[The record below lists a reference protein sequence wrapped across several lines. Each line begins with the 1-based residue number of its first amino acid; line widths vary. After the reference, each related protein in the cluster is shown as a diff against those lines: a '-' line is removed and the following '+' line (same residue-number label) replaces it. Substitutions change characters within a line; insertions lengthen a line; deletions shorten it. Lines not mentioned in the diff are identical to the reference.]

1 MTNRSATRLWL
12 LAIFVLSGFAGLI
25 YQSVWSHYL
34 GLFLGHAAYAQALV
48 LALFMGGMAMG
59 SAWIAW
65 VGTRWRN
72 LLRGYAVVELVIGT
86 LGLVFHWIFTH
97 ATAFGYDTLIPM
109 LDSAQT
115 VTIIKWGLASLLIL
129 PQTILLGMTF
139 PLMSGGLIRRFPG
152 QDGDTLGGLYFTN
165 SIGAAI
171 GALVSVFV
179 LIPTVGLPGT
189 TITAGLLNFVVAA
202 LAWRLG
208 HLPESLP
215 SPTTAQG
222 SRQDLRQK
230 LLYGVLLATAISGA
244 ASFVYEITWIRML
257 SLAVGSTQH
266 AFELMLASFIAGI
279 AFGGLWIRK
288 RADRASTPLRLAGWM
303 QVAMGL
309 AALASLVLY
318 ANSFE
323 WVGWLVKALPR
334 TDGGY
339 TLFNF
344 GTAAVAI
351 AIMLPAAFFAGTTL
365 PLFTVALL
373 RAGFGERSIG
383 RVYAWNTMGAIVGV
397 FLAIHI
403 LIPVLGLK
411 LALSAA
417 ALVDM
422 AVGLALLRASVDSR
436 KDMTRFAGAGLAA
449 ALALGLAVTLV
460 PFDPMRLASGV
471 FRYGNPTLDPANRV
485 VFYRDGKTASVSVI
499 ASPDG
504 TAAIATNGKV
514 DAGLSLSPNARPA
527 SDELTMRL
535 AAALPLAMHQA
546 PYDIGIIGF
555 GSGMTTHTALG
566 DPRVRSVE
574 TVEIE
579 PAMVQGAMIFA
590 PQVGR
595 AYADPRSHI
604 VIDDAKSWFA
614 GRRNKYDIIISEPSN
629 PLVSGVA
636 SLFSKEFYQFIPHQ
650 LKTDGLFV
658 QWVQLYEVDDRLIS
672 SILNALTPEFGDY
685 AAWLSND
692 VDLLI
697 IATPGKHL
705 PSADYSRLLTGV
717 LGSEMARLGISAPEQ
732 LAFHKVAD
740 ARLLRALGRHYGE
753 RANSDYYPLLSLEA
767 PRTRFMHRAAGGFT
781 GLTILD
787 QPVLEMLGIRHA
799 LPSSIPL
806 PLSDLFN
813 AEQRTVKARQ
823 RIEYLLDPTHA
834 TSLDP
839 NTRAAL
845 TQFLTLAATCPN
857 DVKTLATLLE
867 GLDDVSAHTMPYLRP
882 DTLAPLWQLPA
893 LQTCRQSN
901 HVFDQALTLVE
912 ATSNR
917 DPEAMRNAGNGWFA
931 LRKGGAHPEANV
943 MDGTALIALLA
954 AYAAQGDWSQAC
966 TVNSQFGADITLDAN
981 DARARDLLVSMAIEQ
996 IQAARTPAASNVCHV
1011 RDDGAP

>member
-59 SAWIAW
+59 SAWIAR

-86 LGLVFHWIFTH
+86 LGLAFHWIFTH

-109 LDSAQT
+109 LNSAQA

-171 GALVSVFV
+171 GALVSVFA

-208 HLPESLP
+208 RDPESLP

-288 RADRASTPLRLAGWM
+288 PADRASAPLRLAGWM

-323 WVGWLVKALPR
+323 WVAWLVRNLPP
-334 TDGGY
+334 TNEGY
-339 TLFNF
+339 ILFNL
-344 GTAAVAI
+344 GTAATAI

-365 PLFTVALL
+365 PLFTVTLL

-383 RVYAWNTMGAIVGV
+383 RVYAWNTMGAIIGV
-397 FLAIHI
+397 FVAIHF
-403 LIPVLGLK
+403 LIPLMGLK

-417 ALVDM
+417 ALIDM
-422 AVGLALLRASVDSR
+422 AIGLALLRSCVDSS
-436 KDMTRFAGAGLAA
+436 KEMTRFAFAGLTAA
-449 ALALGLAVTLV
+449 VALGLAITQV
-460 PFDPMRLASGV
+460 PFDPLRLASGV
-471 FRYGNPTLDPANRV
+471 FRNGHSRLDPSNQV
-485 VFYRDGKTASVSVI
+485 VFYQDGKTASVSVI
-499 ASPDG
+499 ASKNG
-504 TAAIATNGKV
+504 LGAIATNGKV
-514 DAGLSLSPNARPA
+514 DAGLSLRPEVRPV
-527 SDELTMRL
+527 DEELTMRL
-535 AAALPLAMHQA
+535 AAALPLAMHPA
-546 PYDIGIIGF
+546 PRDIGIIGF
-555 GSGMTTHTALG
+555 GSGLTTHTALG
-566 DPRVRSVE
+566 DPRVARVD

-579 PAMVQGAMIFA
+579 PAMVQGAMAFM
-590 PQVGR
+590 PQVSR
-595 AYADPRSHI
+595 AYTDARSHI
-604 VIDDAKSWFA
+604 VIDDAKAWFA
-614 GRRNKYDIIISEPSN
+614 GRKSKYDIIISEPSN
-629 PLVSGVA
+629 PWVSGVA
-636 SLFSKEFYQFIPHQ
+636 SLFSKEFYSFIPRH
-650 LKTDGLFV
+650 LKPDGLYV
-658 QWVQLYEVDDRLIS
+658 QWVQLYEIDDHLVS
-672 SILNALTPEFGDY
+672 SILNTLTSEFGDY
-685 AAWLSND
+685 AAWLSSD
-692 VDLLI
+692 SDLI
-697 IATPGKHL
+697 IVATLQPQL
-705 PSADYSRLLTGV
+705 PVTDYSRVLGGV
-717 LGSEMARLGISAPEQ
+717 LGSEFSRLGISAPEQ

-740 ARLLRALGRHYGE
+740 ARLLRALGRHYGGP
-753 RANSDYYPLLSLEA
+753 ANSDYYPYLSLEA
-767 PRTRFMHRAAGGFT
+767 PRTRFMRLAAGGFT

-787 QPVLEMLGIRHA
+787 QPVLEMLGIRRA

-806 PLSDLFN
+806 PLSDLFT
-813 AEQRTVKARQ
+813 AEQRTVEARQ
-823 RIEYLLDPTHA
+823 RAEFLLDPTSA
-834 TSLDP
+834 TALDSD
-839 NTRAAL
+839 TRAKL
-845 TQFLTLAATCPN
+845 SQFLSLATTCPN
-857 DVKTLATLLE
+857 DGQALGTLFE
-867 GLDDVSAHTMPYLRP
+867 GLDDISALTTPYLRP
-882 DTLAPLWQLPA
+882 DALAPLWQLSA

-901 HVFDQALTLVE
+901 PVFDHALALVE

-917 DPEAMRNAGNGWFA
+917 DPEAMRATGTAWFT
-931 LRKGGAHPEANV
+931 LREGDAHPEAKI
-943 MDGTALIALLA
+943 MDAAALIGLLA
-954 AYAAQGDWSQAC
+954 ADAGQANWPQVC
-966 TVNSQFGADITLDAN
+966 ATNKRFGADITLDAN
-981 DARARDLLVSMAIEQ
+981 DTRARDLLVSMARQ
-996 IQAARTPAASNVCHV
+996 QLAGTAHGADACLAAAL
-1011 RDDGAP
+1011 GAHLP